1 MIFREA
7 LFSYCYLT
15 PPNLRVCVFDEK
27 IQWNASKFAIDTDN
41 QGGKSNFWFSYYLY
55 EIWHNIW
62 SVLLELTFYLAHCL
76 KLWGVISLLHI
87 LIAKHACN
95 VSHVWVSSQSFAL
108 LDLCYICAPSP
119 NSMSRWRHEK
129 RVHLYNSTTACDKK
143 RSL

>member
-27 IQWNASKFAIDTDN
+27 IQWNASKFAIDANN
-41 QGGKSNFWFSYYLY
+41 QGGKSNFRVSFILPIWNMTQHLKCFAGTDFLSSTLP
-55 EIWHNIW
+55 EIVR
-62 SVLLELTFYLAHCL
+62 SDLTTT
-76 KLWGVISLLHI
+76 